1 MAFDRHSP
9 LVQRLAILLVTMLVC
24 AWVSRHDNIT
34 LVLLLLGAIVFQ
46 TYQLVQ
52 LVEKPTR
59 SEPPSASPTT
69 DVQPG
74 FRFDETTFSLVPADR
89 PDSLPT
95 LNQRIQEALQ
105 RARNTRIEK
114 DSDFQFFKNI
124 VQHVGIG
131 LIVFKE
137 NGQIQ
142 IINTA
147 ARRLLKIQKA
157 DHLDELVPIS
167 RELIDTFQK
176 LKTGGRELVRV
187 KLSDEVSQLSVYAIE
202 LTVRGEAVKLI
213 SMSNIQSELEQKEM
227 EAWQNLVRVLTHEI
241 MNSVT
246 PISSLAG
253 IVEEELRSYLGSAK
267 SLPAEQ
273 LGDMHLSVQTISKRS
288 EGLIHFVKEFRS
300 LTQVP
305 KPRLDHVA
313 VRPLLHEITLL
324 HKKECAEA
332 DIEVVINVQ
341 PEQLAL
347 QADKNLIEQVLIN
360 LFRNAVQSF
369 EQPTNRK
376 IMLTGFLMEDRPAI
390 SVKDTGSGIE
400 PEALEKIFIPFY
412 STKKTGSGIGLSLSR
427 QIMRQHNGSISV
439 KSAVGAGTE
448 FILRF

>member
-1 MAFDRHSP
+1 MAFDRRSP
-9 LVQRLAILLVTMLVC
+9 LVQRLAILLVTLLAW
-24 AWVSRHDNIT
+24 AWVSRQDNFM
-34 LVLLLLGAIVFQ
+34 LFLLLLGAIVFQ
-46 TYQLVQ
+46 VYQ

-59 SEPPSASPTT
+59 SEPPPASPTT
-69 DVQPG
+69 DAQPG

-105 RARNTRIEK
+105 RARNTRVEK

-131 LIVFKE
+131 LIVFKQT
-137 NGQIQ
+137 GQIQ

-267 SLPAEQ
+267 SLSAEQ

-288 EGLIHFVKEFRS
+288 EGLIHFVREFRS

-305 KPRLDHVA
+305 QPHFGHVA
-313 VRPLLHEITLL
+313 VGPLLHHVTLL
-324 HKKECAEA
+324 HRQECAEA
-332 DIEVVINVQ
+332 DIEVSIHVQ
-341 PEQLAL
+341 PDQLAL
-347 QADKNLIEQVLIN
+347 NADKNLTEQVLIN

-369 EQPTNRK
+369 DRPAHRK
-376 IMLTGFLMEDRPAI
+376 IMLTGLLIENRPAI

-412 STKKTGSGIGLSLSR
+412 STKKAGSGIGLSLSR

>member
-9 LVQRLAILLVTMLVC
+9 LVQRLAALLVTMLIW
-24 AWVSRHDNIT
+24 AWVSRNGNIT
-34 LVLLLLGAIVFQ
+34 IVVLLLGAIVFQ
-46 TYQLVQ
+46 AYQLVQ
-52 LVEKPTR
+52 FIEKQA
-59 SEPPSASPTT
+59 PPPPKPPASDASP
-69 DVQPG
+69 G
-74 FRFDETTFSLVPADR
+74 YRFDEAAFSLVATDR
-89 PDSLPT
+89 PDSLPA
-95 LNQRIQEALQ
+95 LNQRIQDALQ
-105 RARNTRIEK
+105 RARNTRVEK

-131 LIVFKE
+131 LIVFRQA
-137 NGQIQ
+137 GQIQ
-142 IINTA
+142 IINAA

-157 DHLDELVPIS
+157 DHLDELAPIS
-167 RELIDTFQK
+167 RELVDTFQK

-202 LTVRGEAVKLI
+202 LTVRGEVVKLI

-253 IVEEELRSYLGSAK
+253 IVEEELRNHLGQGK
-267 SLPAEQ
+267 NLPADQ

-305 KPRLDHVA
+305 KPRLDQVG
-313 VRPLLHEITLL
+313 VRPLLHEIALL
-324 HKKECAEA
+324 HKKECAETGI
-332 DIEVVINVQ
+332 DVEVNVQ
-341 PEQLAL
+341 PDQLAL
-347 QADKNLIEQVLIN
+347 QADKNLVEQVLIN

-369 EQPTNRK
+369 DQPGNRK
-376 IMLTGFLMEDRPAI
+376 IILTGNTIEDRPAI

-400 PEALEKIFIPFY
+400 PEALEKIFIPFF

-439 KSAVGAGTE
+439 KSVVGAGTE

>member
-1 MAFDRHSP
+1 MAFDRHST
-9 LVQRLAILLVTMLVC
+9 LVQRLAALLATMLIW
-24 AWVSRHDNIT
+24 AWVSRNGNIT
-34 LVLLLLGAIVFQ
+34 IVVLLLGAIVFQ
-46 TYQLVQ
+46 AYQLVQ
-52 LVEKPTR
+52 FIEKQA
-59 SEPPSASPTT
+59 PPPPIPPASDASP
-69 DVQPG
+69 G
-74 FRFDETTFSLVPADR
+74 YRFDEATFSLVATDR
-89 PDSLPT
+89 PDSLPA
-95 LNQRIQEALQ
+95 LNQRIQDALQ
-105 RARNTRIEK
+105 RARNTRVEK

-131 LIVFKE
+131 LIVFRQA
-137 NGQIQ
+137 GQIQ
-142 IINTA
+142 IINAA

-157 DHLDELVPIS
+157 DHLDELAPIS
-167 RELIDTFQK
+167 RELVDTFQK

-202 LTVRGEAVKLI
+202 LTVRGEVVKLI

-253 IVEEELRSYLGSAK
+253 IVEEELRNHLGQGK
-267 SLPAEQ
+267 NLPADQ

-305 KPRLDHVA
+305 KPRLDHVG
-313 VRPLLHEITLL
+313 VRPLLNEIALL

-332 DIEVVINVQ
+332 GIDVEVNVQ
-341 PEQLAL
+341 PDQLAL
-347 QADKNLIEQVLIN
+347 QADKNLVEQVLIN

-369 EQPTNRK
+369 DQPGNRK
-376 IMLTGFLMEDRPAI
+376 IILTGHTLEDRPAI

-400 PEALEKIFIPFY
+400 PEALEKIFIPFF

-439 KSAVGAGTE
+439 KSVVGAGTE